1 GTEPVVNTQVKIQMP
16 YTVDF
21 VPGSESGIINFL
33 PLPLPNN
40 LYFNPTLGG
49 NGTLIWDIGMLPV
62 PLLSTDILGEL
73 KFKVK
78 VTEDCFLLKNPNCTP
93 SVPLYGYI
101 SGIGGITGIVFNDK
115 PFIQGYETTGLCV
128 GDPITD
134 PIVVNIDSTN
144 YINQYCQDTQTHL
157 SFAYCGTSTVIPFND
172 IASNFPSGTHFYSS
186 YPVN

>member
-1 GTEPVVNTQVKIQMP
+1 
-16 YTVDF
+16 
-21 VPGSESGIINFL
+21 
-33 PLPLPNN
+33 
-40 LYFNPTLGG
+40 
-49 NGTLIWDIGMLPV
+49 
-62 PLLSTDILGEL
+62 
-73 KFKVK
+73 
-78 VTEDCFLLKNPNCTP
+78 
-93 SVPLYGYI
+93 YGYI

-186 YPVN
+186 YPVNGNTIEYTNSNTFPSTLGTTQYYAVPPIPNGCYFTFSITVTDSPVVTVPST